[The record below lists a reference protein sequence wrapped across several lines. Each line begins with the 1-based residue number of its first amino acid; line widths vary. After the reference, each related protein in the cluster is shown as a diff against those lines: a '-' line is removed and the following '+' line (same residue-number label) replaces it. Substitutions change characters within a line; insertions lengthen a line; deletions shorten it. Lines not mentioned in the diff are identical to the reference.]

1 MSSGLKK
8 YAKYVRK
15 YLPWLALLL
24 ALDGFFAFLLW
35 LADAESFR
43 VMVPTM
49 LLATGIVFAA
59 MTAALSRREEKKQQ
73 AFEAFL
79 SEPEMQE
86 EQVLCRYLAPLDQKE
101 VHLLGELLR
110 THEKEMREQAE
121 RMNGYQEYV
130 ESWAHEVKNP
140 LALLTMVLD
149 NHREELP
156 EAVAFRLDYTRSRM
170 QEQIDQMLYYA
181 RLRGSKQDYRLE
193 RISIQDCIEE
203 VLEDYKPLL
212 EEKKIRVSVKIE
224 NIGGKPEEAERPQE
238 ANQPDT
244 KVHPEAVNQPQM
256 SIQPEA
262 MLHPDTVL
270 CDRRGLLFILS
281 QAVSNS
287 IKYTKEAPSLI
298 FSLETDS
305 LLWLCIKDNGQ
316 GVRACDL
323 PFVFEKGFTGGGA
336 VTKRATGMGLYL
348 AREVAKDMGL
358 SLEARS
364 TWGEGF
370 ELRIGFPRV

>member
-43 VMVPTM
+43 VMVPVM

-101 VHLLGELLR
+101 AHLLGELLR

-121 RMNGYQEYV
+121 RMNSYQKYV

-181 RLRGSKQDYRLE
+181 RLRGLKQDYRLE
-193 RISIQDCIEE
+193 KISLQECILE

-212 EEKKIRVSVKIE
+212 EEKKIRVSVKLE
-224 NIGGKPEEAERPQE
+224 NAGEKPKVAGQSEAEV
-238 ANQPDT
+238 QPDT
-244 KVHPEAVNQPQM
+244 TNLPG
-256 SIQPEA
+256 
-262 MLHPDTVL
+262 TVL

-287 IKYTKEAPSLI
+287 IKYTKEDPSLI

-305 LLWLCIKDNGQ
+305 LVWLCIKDNGQ

-358 SLEARS
+358 CLEARS